1 MNKPTPDEFNPFF
14 KNYIDLVPSGELVSM
29 MEDNLEDITLFF
41 KNIPNQLGNYK
52 YAPGKWSVKELLA
65 HIIDSERVFAYRALV
80 CIRMDDTIIIPSMDE
95 NLYAENRDVSTVE
108 LASLIEEFEYARK
121 NTIKLYEGVSEEC
134 YNFKAKSEG
143 GDITSK
149 ALGFAIIGHTI
160 HHKNVIEER
169 YLKKRK

>member
-41 KNIPNQLGNYK
+41 KSIPNQLGNYK

-121 NTIKLYEGVSEEC
+121 KY
-134 YNFKAKSEG
+134 
-143 GDITSK
+143 D
-149 ALGFAIIGHTI
+149 
-160 HHKNVIEER
+160 
-169 YLKKRK
+169 

>member
-52 YAPGKWSVKELLA
+52 YATGKWSVKELLA

-80 CIRMDDTIIIPSMDE
+80 CIRMDGSIIIPSMDE

-121 NTIKLYEGVSEEC
+121 NTIKLYEGVSDES

-143 GDITSK
+143 GDITAK

-160 HHKNVIEER
+160 HHKNVIEDK
-169 YLKKRK
+169 YLKKRN